1 MKLFSRLPAW
11 ADISSGSEAGGR
23 PGKRRRSDNPETV
36 LNVSDIVQHPQL
48 WFPDGNIVVVAPN
61 YMAYRLHKGLLSHR
75 SEIFRDMLSADH
87 ILADEMCEGCD
98 VVRIHDSSEDIRCFF
113 EILYSG
119 SCFSR
124 SDGQGDVPGFS
135 ALCSVYRMSTKY
147 FVQDFRN
154 GLEREFLAVFPSQL
168 DRYCSYDCGGFL
180 NRVNCHPILAITLGE
195 FLLPAILP
203 VAYYECALRDI
214 KETLDGVYIDG
225 KCVSLSLPNQRTALL
240 FRQAYYEHKFAQAKF
255 GREFASCMTANE
267 RSRCGCYMRGDQL
280 ATTAEATF
288 FDVPGCNILRGSVLT
303 GQVPAS
309 PPCSVCQAAISRI
322 ETRRREA
329 LWALL
334 PKFCG
339 REGWEELQR
348 QHGARDDVQDPQ
360 PV

>member
-1 MKLFSRLPAW
+1 MLFAYMIPQRISVVSSKFFTAAGTSRL
-11 ADISSGSEAGGR
+11 ISLRTSIRISLLTS
-23 PGKRRRSDNPETV
+23 SDDV
-36 LNVSDIVQHPQL
+36 L
-48 WFPDGNIVVVAPN
+48 
-61 YMAYRLHKGLLSHR
+61 
-75 SEIFRDMLSADH
+75 MLS
-87 ILADEMCEGCD
+87 
-98 VVRIHDSSEDIRCFF
+98 CFRAP
-113 EILYSG
+113 L

-135 ALCSVYRMSTKY
+135 ALCSVSGLLLPPISNIIILHAEPGAQVYRMSTKY

-225 KCVSLSLPNQRTALL
+225 KCVSLSLPDQRTALL

-267 RSRCGCYMRGDQL
+267 RSRCGCYMRGDHL